1 MSILFRDVRDVE
13 FDGTVRAQT
22 FIGDGSALTALP
34 HGLGDGTIRR
44 LHAEIDIRAPVT
56 VGGALTATAFRGDG
70 SRLENIDA
78 AKVTAGVLDD
88 ARIPNFDASKI
99 IGGVFPEA
107 RIPTLTASQID
118 RGVFEVA
125 RVPDLDASKI
135 TGGVFSEARVP
146 TLAASHI
153 DRGVLHRD
161 RIPTLHATQVS
172 MGVFDIARIPV
183 VPTSKIGTGVF
194 DITRVPNLPAT
205 KITSG
210 VLDQARLPASIDAID
225 IRKSL
230 DISGDVR
237 VGSGFRASPHVD
249 GDGAVAWGAVHFA
262 SGRESFATI
271 REDATTFRPK
281 RGVFVNSLE
290 ATDSIR
296 ASSVIAETFVGSGE
310 SLKNIDAGAISRG
323 VLAVDRVP
331 GLDASK
337 ITGGVFDVARIPE
350 IPATRISRGG
360 DVLHA
365 DVIPRLDASKIAG
378 GRLAPERLPE
388 RFSVHASFMDAGV
401 LDVARVPN
409 LDASKISSGTLA
421 PERLPD
427 IPGALLV
434 PGSVAPEALRPLDAS
449 KIATGTID
457 PARLPKPDE
466 SVLPLARVPRIPAT
480 HIDGVLAPA
489 NIPSLTFDAG
499 AVVSGV
505 LAPERVPPMHA
516 TKLIGKIDAAA
527 VPFLDAGL
535 LVTGRVRREVLPDLD
550 ASMIA
555 TGTID
560 PARLPP
566 IGAADISRG
575 VFNPGRIPDLDAS
588 KITTGVLRKSC
599 VPRLDPEHMP
609 PFQSMCTGDIVFPGT
624 AYVNYVKPGTT
635 TSKPL
640 KNALERVRS
649 MRSVIDATGVPRIA
663 DLRTAF
669 PEAFRDDE
677 SSAVDYS
684 RIIALLVEA
693 IKELDLLCF
702 PRT

>member
-1 MSILFRDVRDVE
+1 
-13 FDGTVRAQT
+13 
-22 FIGDGSALTALP
+22 
-34 HGLGDGTIRR
+34 
-44 LHAEIDIRAPVT
+44 
-56 VGGALTATAFRGDG
+56 
-70 SRLENIDA
+70 
-78 AKVTAGVLDD
+78 
-88 ARIPNFDASKI
+88 
-99 IGGVFPEA
+99 
-107 RIPTLTASQID
+107 
-118 RGVFEVA
+118 
-125 RVPDLDASKI
+125 
-135 TGGVFSEARVP
+135 
-146 TLAASHI
+146 
-153 DRGVLHRD
+153 
-161 RIPTLHATQVS
+161 
-172 MGVFDIARIPV
+172 
-183 VPTSKIGTGVF
+183 
-194 DITRVPNLPAT
+194 
-205 KITSG
+205 
-210 VLDQARLPASIDAID
+210 
-225 IRKSL
+225 
-230 DISGDVR
+230 
-237 VGSGFRASPHVD
+237 
-249 GDGAVAWGAVHFA
+249 
-262 SGRESFATI
+262 
-271 REDATTFRPK
+271 
-281 RGVFVNSLE
+281 
-290 ATDSIR
+290 
-296 ASSVIAETFVGSGE
+296 VIAETFVGSGE

-337 ITGGVFDVARIPE
+337 ITGGVFDIARIPE
-350 IPATRISRGG
+350 IPATKITR

-434 PGSVAPEALRPLDAS
+434 PGSVAPEALRPFDAS

-480 HIDGVLAPA
+480 HVDGVLKPS

-505 LAPERVPPMHA
+505 LSAERVPPMHA

-535 LVTGRVRREVLPDLD
+535 LVTGRVRRELLPDLD

-566 IGAADISRG
+566 IGASDISRG

-588 KITTGVLRKSC
+588 KIATGVLRKSC

-609 PFQSMCTGDIVFPGT
+609 PLQSMCTGDIIFPGT

-663 DLRTAF
+663 DLGTAF